1 MDSEESQ
8 MLRQLYD
15 KRDMWNNFF
24 IEHIAKLKTA
34 KNSEIIKSL
43 MITFSEI
50 KTTSE
55 KIGSLK
61 QLTNEGLNN

>member
-24 IEHIAKLKTA
+24 IEHIVKLKTA

-61 QLTNEGLNN
+61 QLTNKGLNN